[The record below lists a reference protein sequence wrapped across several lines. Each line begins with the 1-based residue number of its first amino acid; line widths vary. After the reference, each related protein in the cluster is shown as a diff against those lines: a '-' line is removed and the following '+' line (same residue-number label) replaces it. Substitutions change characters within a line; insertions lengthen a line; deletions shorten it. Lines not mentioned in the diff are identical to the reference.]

1 MSRNNSVFHK
11 LSHTLQTRTAR
22 NFSIGTRPVGA
33 RSDGEIRHHANPK
46 IAAASISPPPS
57 PPPRTLPHHPHL
69 PISLS
74 PQPLAIPIPAM
85 RRRRNPRA
93 EQAVPD
99 VRSAQRVQQSGFR
112 IQERDP
118 GGRDP
123 ESDADR
129 AAGVRSR
136 RGGARYISLTNI
148 LDISSFSSEIQTI
161 DFRDFVSLWCGVDL
175 SHVCSTD
182 SITKSSALDILL
194 QCGSQL
200 SGLNGTVNDC
210 LYTVD
215 EDCRSTVWTYDHKS
229 EEDGSLDSFQP
240 DDQLREKKKI
250 SFIRRR
256 LNVYKRL
263 GPGSKAHSAT
273 LVAFGS
279 LFTAKYK
286 GSELLIDIHES
297 RVDHR
302 IQLLIEKIGFIPFSP
317 VITEAGKKYS
327 SKIMSPFLCAQL
339 RLLDGQFK
347 NHWKTTFSALR
358 EKVES
363 LKEVVRTRPIHIFIM
378 TDLPPS
384 NWSGTYLWDLARDVN
399 SFKLHLMSEDVNF
412 VMTTAKKVAS
422 FGFDMRPKTAAGD
435 HNYYC
440 SNGQLPDILLYLEET
455 VCACS
460 SLGFVGTV
468 GSTIAESIELM
479 RRNAI
484 CAR

>member
-1 MSRNNSVFHK
+1 M
-11 LSHTLQTRTAR
+11 
-22 NFSIGTRPVGA
+22 
-33 RSDGEIRHHANPK
+33 
-46 IAAASISPPPS
+46 
-57 PPPRTLPHHPHL
+57 RTLKSHN
-69 PISLS
+69 
-74 PQPLAIPIPAM
+74 
-85 RRRRNPRA
+85 NPRPPLPSRLLRLTLIPLSLLLLVFLLSD
-93 EQAVPD
+93 QFPLY
-99 VRSAQRVQQSGFR
+99 RSPAAFAQLRQCGGGGTLGQWKRFLLYAPHSGFGNQVSEFKNAILMAGILNR
-112 IQERDP
+112 TLIVPPVMDHGAVALGSCPKFRVLGAGELRLKAWEHAVELLRD
-118 GGRDP
+118 G
-123 ESDADR
+123 
-129 AAGVRSR
+129 
-136 RGGARYISLTNI
+136 RYISLTSI
-148 LDISSFSSEIQTI
+148 LDISSLASEIQTI
-161 DFRDFVSLWCGVDL
+161 EFRDFVSLWCGVDL

-182 SITKSSALDILL
+182 SNTKSSALDTLL

-215 EDCRSTVWTYDHKS
+215 EDCRSTVWTYGHKS

-240 DDQLREKKKI
+240 DEQLRAKKKI

-256 LNVYKRL
+256 LDVYKRL

-302 IQLLIEKIGFIPFSP
+302 IQLLIERIGFIPFIP

-347 NHWKTTFSALR
+347 NHWKTTFSYLR

-363 LKEVVRTRPIHIFIM
+363 LKEGVRTRPIHIFIM

-384 NWSGTYLWDLARDVN
+384 NWSGTYLWELARDVN
-399 SFKLHLMSEDVNF
+399 SFKLHLMSEDINF
-412 VMTTAKKVAS
+412 VMTTTKKVAS
-422 FGFDMRPKTAAGD
+422 FAFDMRLKTAVAE

-460 SLGFVGTV
+460 SLGFVGTA
-468 GSTIAESIELM
+468 GSTIAESIEQM
-479 RRNAI
+479 RRNAV